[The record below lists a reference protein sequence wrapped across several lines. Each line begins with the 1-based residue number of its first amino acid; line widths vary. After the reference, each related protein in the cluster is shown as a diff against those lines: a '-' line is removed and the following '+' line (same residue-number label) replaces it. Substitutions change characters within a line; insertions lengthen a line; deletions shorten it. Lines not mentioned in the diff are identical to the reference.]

1 MSDLDLDLDAAVQ
14 RAQRAKTAVVQLA
27 NDLHN
32 VHPSPHDHDY
42 DETILAA
49 LDAVFP
55 LVAQVRRDRADRD
68 RQVAAAAIEWV
79 AGYVGD
85 PFGQLAAIARQVAT
99 GQLEVGPS

>member
-55 LVAQVRRDRADRD
+55 LVAEVLRLRGSVRGG
-68 RQVAAAAIEWV
+68 VAAAPRPPA
-79 AGYVGD
+79 
-85 PFGQLAAIARQVAT
+85 
-99 GQLEVGPS
+99 S